1 MTTGAV
7 PLAPFYG
14 GVAASQHL
22 GDAPLDPVQ
31 LTAPAQRP
39 PHQTSSSPARR
50 APASSPNRS
59 SASPAPNRSSASP
72 AHHTTPRAQTM
83 LPSDQAAT
91 VSRFFIVLVGY
102 SPGVYT
108 SM

>member
-22 GDAPLDPVQ
+22 CDAPLVPVQ
-31 LTAPAQRP
+31 LTAPTQSP
-39 PHQTSSSPARR
+39 PHQTSSSPAHR
-50 APASSPNRS
+50 AP
-59 SASPAPNRSSASP
+59 ASP

-83 LPSDQAAT
+83 LPSDQTAT
-91 VSRFFIVLVGY
+91 ASQFFIVLVGY

>member
-59 SASPAPNRSSASP
+59 SASPA
-72 AHHTTPRAQTM
+72 HHTTPRAQTM